1 MATSAELSIIGDIIL
16 DVFDKDPQVFKSSL
30 EAIRVNTEKVTIENQ
45 IAAIRKEIANFVETK
60 EAEIQSL
67 LDMK

>member
-1 MATSAELSIIGDIIL
+1 MATTAELSIIGDIIL
-16 DVFDKDPQVFKSSL
+16 DVFDKDPEVFKSSL

-45 IAAIRKEIANFVETK
+45 IAEIRKEIANFVETK